1 MIRAWLI
8 ALILGGLLGYGIA
21 YARFGDANVVDE
33 LRGEY
38 KRLADEFE
46 QQAFQLSEYRE
57 QNVILKERA
66 HGLVK
71 QNEDYAKI
79 VSQLNRYYYHLNQA
93 SEKVKELVDI
103 LHIDESSDLHR
114 SLMRMDIDDWMPME
128 LDVPPM
134 NTANTSQEKRFF

>member
-1 MIRAWLI
+1 MIRVSII
-8 ALILGGLLGYGIA
+8 ALLLGGLLGYGIA
-21 YARFGDANVVDE
+21 YARFGDAKIVDE
-33 LRGEY
+33 LRSEY

-46 QQAFQLSEYRE
+46 QQSFTVNEYRE
-57 QNVILKERA
+57 QNVILKDKA
-66 HGLVK
+66 YDLVK

-114 SLMRMDIDDWMPME
+114 SLMRMDVEEEKPMYRE
-128 LDVPPM
+128 APTVQI
-134 NTANTSQEKRFF
+134 ANSAEEKRFF